1 MDPFNILK
9 AANKLPTPPSVALRI
24 LQLIESEH
32 TSLEDLTQVIGS
44 DPALTSKILKFLS
57 SPLVGLGFHG
67 STLQEAVARIG
78 MRGAQMLALSFSLIS
93 QKHQKACP
101 SFSFDRFWSE
111 SLARAVAARCLAS
124 HSGGQD
130 PEEAFITGL
139 VGRIGQLVFATGWP
153 EKYESVLH
161 KASGATSTLDRER
174 SVFGTNHLETSVRL
188 LQEWQLPPVVWKTVN
203 GLATGEI
210 DPAVEKSTRV
220 LLLADTIGT
229 FMVEDERHTA
239 DALEQI
245 EEIADKNVGIRG
257 EVFRGL
263 IGQIGRDWIHYG
275 RLLSVQTPEPPDVDA
290 IERQAEEH
298 RTALRLASEIEV
310 QDLRSANEQLS
321 HIAHYDKLTGL
332 QNRSAFD
339 ELMGTVL
346 KAAEKSEEPLAV
358 ILIDAD
364 RFKSINDAH
373 GHPVGDA
380 VLKHLARTIDDNVRK
395 RDKVFRYGGE
405 EFAIVVLDGDAA
417 TASSLAES
425 LRSAVESAPFK
436 GSGVEISL
444 TVSLGIALARWPETP
459 RTIES
464 MVAAADERLYDAKR
478 GGRNTWSISEGIV
491 HQTGFGWVSR
501 FRQLFHRKAG

>member
-1 MDPFNILK
+1 MDPFNTLK
-9 AANKLPTPPSVALRI
+9 SANKLPTPPGVALRI

-67 STLQEAVARIG
+67 STLSEAVARIG

-93 QKHQKACP
+93 QKHQQTCP

-111 SLARAVAARCLAS
+111 SLARAVAARRLAT
-124 HSGGQD
+124 HLGGQD

-139 VGRIGQLVFATGWP
+139 VARIGQLVFATGWP
-153 EKYESVLH
+153 EKYETAFQ
-161 KASGATSTLDRER
+161 KNPAGSTLLDRER
-174 SVFGTNHLETSVRL
+174 IAFGTNHLQTSVRL

-203 GLATGEI
+203 SLATGEV
-210 DPAVEKSTRV
+210 DPFVEKSTNIIR
-220 LLLADTIGT
+220 LADAISA
-229 FMVEDERHTA
+229 FLVEEERHTA
-239 DALEQI
+239 EAI
-245 EEIADKNVGIRG
+245 EMIATAAEKSVGIQSD
-257 EVFRGL
+257 VFRTL
-263 IGQIGRDWIHYG
+263 IGQIGQDWIHYG
-275 RLLSVQTPEPPDVDA
+275 RLLSVQTREPPDVEG

-321 HIAHYDKLTGL
+321 QIARYDKLTGL

-339 ELMGTVL
+339 ELMEAALT
-346 KAAEKSEEPLAV
+346 AAEKSGEPLAL

-364 RFKSINDAH
+364 HFKSVNDTH

-380 VLKHLARTIDDNVRK
+380 VLKHLSRTIDDNVRK
-395 RDKVFRYGGE
+395 RDRVFRYGGE
-405 EFAIVVLDGDAA
+405 EFAIIAVDCCTASAA
-417 TASSLAES
+417 TLAES
-425 LRSAVESAPFK
+425 LRTAVESTRFK
-436 GSGVEISL
+436 ENGIEVSL
-444 TVSLGIALARWPETP
+444 TISLGIAWCKWPENPVTL
-459 RTIES
+459 ED
-464 MVAAADERLYDAKR
+464 MVSFADERLYDAKK
-478 GGRNTWSISEGIV
+478 GGRNAWSIADGVV
-491 HQTGFGWVSR
+491 HHTGFALISR